1 MKKIYV
7 FKAGNTL
14 GAHEKIVKKLTKRGA
29 KVVEAPDDSLET
41 VVFCPIVSRYET
53 DINSALSSASEK
65 GCKNIILVT
74 MHHTFDEDYTLPNH
88 REMENGDVI
97 LHVDCLFFET
107 KGLLKCSCNKKAVKA
122 VCKQLGLKKK
132 LPFGKK

>member
-29 KVVEAPDDSLET
+29 KVVEEPDDSLET

-53 DINSALSSASEK
+53 DINSALSSASGNHADTQMHK
-65 GCKNIILVT
+65 CYIILNVLSLS
-74 MHHTFDEDYTLPNH
+74 H
-88 REMENGDVI
+88 
-97 LHVDCLFFET
+97 
-107 KGLLKCSCNKKAVKA
+107 
-122 VCKQLGLKKK
+122 K
-132 LPFGKK
+132 L